1 MGQAKNNQEIPA
13 ADYDFIDTGKALDR
27 FIRKAIKARIVA
39 VDTEGD
45 SMFHFQEKVC
55 LIQMAANGQTVVID
69 PLSIPDLSALRPLFA
84 CAHIRKVFHGADYD
98 VRSLYRDFGIT
109 INNLFDT
116 QLASMFLGWQETSLE
131 AVVAKRFG
139 VELNKKYQKKNWS
152 RRPLPEEMIAYAALD
167 VAYLIPM
174 AKALAKE
181 LNQKGRLAWV
191 TEECRLLSGVRPA
204 EENDGPMF
212 LKFKGA
218 GRLEPRQ
225 LAVLEALLQ
234 MRNAIARQKDRPLFK
249 IISNAALKKIV
260 VALPTSLK
268 KLQASKA
275 LSPRQ
280 FEMYGKAVM
289 EAVRNARGIP
299 RSQLPTYPRLRSP
312 RVSKRVPARV
322 KALRAWRDQ
331 KAEHLELD
339 PALVLNRAL
348 IRAIAVENPSKEKG
362 LSKVEGIHQWQTD
375 TFGNAILETL
385 KSRQ

>member
-1 MGQAKNNQEIPA
+1 MGQAKNRQPMTTT
-13 ADYDFIDTGKALDR
+13 DYDFIDTGEALEK
-27 FIRKAIKARIVA
+27 FMHTAMQAETVA

-55 LIQMAANGQTVVID
+55 LIQMAANGQMVVID
-69 PLSIPDLSALRPLFA
+69 PLNIPDLSALKPLFESPD
-84 CAHIRKVFHGADYD
+84 IRKVLHGADYD

-116 QLASMFLGWQETSLE
+116 QLASMFLGWKETSLE
-131 AVVAKRFG
+131 AVVANRFG
-139 VELNKKYQKKNWS
+139 VELDKKYQKKDWS
-152 RRPLPEEMIAYAALD
+152 LRPLPQEMVTYAASD
-167 VAYLIPM
+167 VAYLVPM

-181 LNQKGRLAWV
+181 LEQKGRLAWV
-191 TEECRLLSGVRPA
+191 MEECRLLSNVRPA
-204 EENDGPMF
+204 EENHGPMF
-212 LKFKGA
+212 IKFKGA

-249 IISNAALKKIV
+249 VISNATLKKIAI
-260 VALPTSLK
+260 ALPTSLK
-268 KLQASKA
+268 KLQAGQA

-299 RSQLPTYPRLRSP
+299 RDQLPTYPRRRSP
-312 RVSKRVPARV
+312 RVSNGVPARV

-331 KAEHLELD
+331 KAAHLELD

-362 LSKVEGIHQWQTD
+362 LSKVEGIHQWQAEA
-375 TFGNAILETL
+375 FGEAIIETL
-385 KSRQ
+385 NPGK